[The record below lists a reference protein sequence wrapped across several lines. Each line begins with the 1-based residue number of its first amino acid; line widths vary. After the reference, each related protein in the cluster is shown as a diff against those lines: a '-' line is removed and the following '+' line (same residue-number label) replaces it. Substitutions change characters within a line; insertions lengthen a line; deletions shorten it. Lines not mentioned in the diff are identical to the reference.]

1 MILGRATLRAQLLRW
16 LLIPLG
22 IVWVVYAVITQL
34 TVEQTMNGTYDRS
47 LYASALAISEHVA
60 FAEEKLIVDLP
71 PVALEMLDTR
81 DQERIFYR
89 VSYRYLD
96 RDDTFVTGYS
106 DLPAPPG
113 EVSPGT
119 PSFYEEP
126 YHEEVVRIAA
136 VRAALPAD
144 QPVTALIQVAETVR
158 GRKALTSKLV
168 ERALGSQV
176 LLILLAGALV
186 WFAVRR
192 GLNPLRELSLQVAQR
207 SASDL
212 DPLHMQHV
220 PEEVSPLIR
229 AINQLMARVRDTIA
243 GQRRFIA
250 DASHQ
255 LRTPLAVLRTQA
267 ELALHQE
274 ELGPIKNAVAQ
285 LRDRSQAT
293 SHLVNQLLSLARA
306 EPASDATSGF
316 ALVDLRAVAQEACSA
331 LVPEA
336 LQRQVDLGFDGP
348 KPATIRGQAYLL
360 REMIA
365 NLVENAMHYGSAG
378 GTVTVT
384 VGTEDSGSV
393 RLAIED
399 DGPGIPEPERARVL
413 ERFYRIPGS
422 PGEGAGL
429 GLSIVREIAR
439 GHGAALQLLGGANG
453 RGLRVEISFPRAA
466 PA

>member
-1 MILGRATLRAQLLRW
+1 VIFGAASLRAQLLRW

-22 IVWVVYAVITQL
+22 IVCLVYAIITEV
-34 TVEQTMNGTYDRS
+34 TVEQTVNSTYDHL

-60 FAEEKLIVDLP
+60 FAGGELIVDLP
-71 PVALEMLDTR
+71 PVALEMLDTN
-81 DQERIFYR
+81 DQERIYYQ
-89 VSYRYLD
+89 VLYRYPD
-96 RDDTFVTGYS
+96 REDIFVTGYP
-106 DLPAPPG
+106 DLPRPIAEAWPGGPPVFH
-113 EVSPGT
+113 EQ
-119 PSFYEEP
+119 FYRGQ
-126 YHEEVVRIAA
+126 VVRF
-136 VRAALPAD
+136 AALRARLPAE
-144 QPVTALIQVAETVR
+144 QPISALIQVGETVG
-158 GRKALTSKLV
+158 GRQALTRKVV
-168 ERALGSQV
+168 ERALVSLV
-176 LLILLAGALV
+176 LLILFAGALA

-192 GLNPLRELSLQVAQR
+192 GLRPLQELSREMAHR

-212 DPLHMQHV
+212 APLQLQRV

-274 ELGPIKNAVAQ
+274 ELGPMKEAVAQ

-306 EPASDATSGF
+306 EPPGTASA
-316 ALVDLRAVAQEACSA
+316 ALVDLTSIAREVCTA

-336 LQRQVDLGFDGP
+336 LQRQVDLGFDGSE
-348 KPATIRGQAYLL
+348 PATIRGKAYLL

-365 NLVENAMHYGSAG
+365 NLVENAMRYGGSG
-378 GTVTVT
+378 GTVNVT
-384 VGTEDSGSV
+384 VANDRSGLV
-393 RLAIED
+393 CLAVED
-399 DGPGIPEPERARVL
+399 DGPGIPEPERRRVF

-422 PGEGAGL
+422 AGEGVGL

-439 GHGAALQLLGGANG
+439 GHGTNVQLLTGAKG
-453 RGLRVEISFPRAA
+453 RGLRVEVFFSQAA

>member
-1 MILGRATLRAQLLRW
+1 MILGQRTLRAQLLRW

-22 IVWVVYAVITQL
+22 IVGVVYAMITQM
-34 TVEQTMNGTYDRS
+34 TVEQTITSTFDHS

-60 FAEEKLIVDLP
+60 FSNGELFVDLP
-71 PVALEMLDTR
+71 PVALEVLDTP

-89 VSYRYLD
+89 VSYD
-96 RDDTFVTGYS
+96 EGEGDIFVTGYP
-106 DLPAPPG
+106 DLPGPEGG
-113 EVSPGT
+113 EAPGT
-119 PSFYEEP
+119 PIFYEQV
-126 YHEEVVRIAA
+126 YRGEVVRL
-136 VRAALPAD
+136 AALRATLPAGR
-144 QPVTALIQVAETVR
+144 PVTALIQVAETVR
-158 GRKALTSKLV
+158 GRKALTRRLV
-168 ERALGSQV
+168 DRALVSLV
-176 LLILLAGALV
+176 LLILFAGALV
-186 WFAVRR
+186 WFAVKR
-192 GLNPLRELSLQVAQR
+192 GLAPLRQLSAEVAQR

-212 DPLHMQHV
+212 DPLQPRHV
-220 PEEVSPLIR
+220 PEEVSPLIQS
-229 AINQLMARVRDTIA
+229 INQLMARVRDTLA

-274 ELGPIKNAVAQ
+274 ELGPIKAAVAQ

-306 EPASDATSGF
+306 EPASEAASTP
-316 ALVDLRAVAQEACSA
+316 ALVDLTAIAREACSA

-336 LQRQVDLGFDGP
+336 LRRQIDLGFDGP
-348 KPATIRGQAYLL
+348 QPAFICGQGYLL

-365 NLVENAMHYGSAG
+365 NLVENAMRYGAPQ
-378 GTVTVT
+378 GTVTVI
-384 VGTEDSGSV
+384 VIARDSGSMTLV
-393 RLAIED
+393 VED
-399 DGPGIPEPERARVL
+399 DGPGIPEHERAQVF

-439 GHGAALQLLGGANG
+439 AHGAPVVLLSGANG
-453 RGLRVEISFPRAA
+453 RGLRVEVTFPRQ
-466 PA
+466 P

>member
-1 MILGRATLRAQLLRW
+1 MNFRTASLRNQLLRW
-16 LLIPLG
+16 VLIPLG
-22 IVWVVYAVITQL
+22 IVCLVYAVITQV

-60 FAEEKLIVDLP
+60 FAGGELIVDLP

-81 DQERIFYR
+81 DQERIYYQ
-89 VSYRYLD
+89 VSYLD
-96 RDDTFVTGYS
+96 PGQQDLFVTGYP
-106 DLPAPPG
+106 DLPRPQSEAAPGGPP
-113 EVSPGT
+113 V
-119 PSFYEEP
+119 FYEQLYRGEM
-126 YHEEVVRIAA
+126 VRF
-136 VRAALPAD
+136 AALRARLPAER
-144 QPVTALIQVAETVR
+144 PITALIQVGETVQ
-158 GRKALTSKLV
+158 GRRALAQKVV
-168 ERALGSQV
+168 ERALISLV
-176 LLILLAGALV
+176 LLILLAGALA

-192 GLNPLRELSLQVAQR
+192 GLRPLQELSREVAHR
-207 SASDL
+207 SASEL
-212 DPLHMQHV
+212 DPLHLHHV

-229 AINQLMARVRDTIA
+229 SINQLMARVRDTIA

-267 ELALHQE
+267 ELALHQQ
-274 ELGPIKNAVAQ
+274 ELGPMKEAVAQ

-306 EPASDATSGF
+306 EPPGTASA
-316 ALVDLRAVAQEACSA
+316 ALVDLTAIAREVCTG

-336 LQRQVDLGFDGP
+336 LQRHVDLGFDGP
-348 KPATIRGQAYLL
+348 QPATIRGKAYLL

-365 NLVENAMHYGSAG
+365 NLVENAMRYGRSG
-378 GTVTVT
+378 GTVTVS
-384 VGTEDSGSV
+384 VGKRDSGLV
-393 RLAIED
+393 CLAVED
-399 DGPGIPEPERARVL
+399 DGPGILEQERARVF

-429 GLSIVREIAR
+429 GLAIVREIAR
-439 GHGAALQLLGGANG
+439 GHGTSVQLLSGANG
-453 RGLRVEISFPRAA
+453 RGLRVEVFFPQAG